1 LNVRFGVRNDEQVH
15 RLIALVQL
23 SAAAF
28 LMVAPSSLSEISF
41 CFLQDEKLK
50 AALAAASASSAQA
63 ELLKEETSGLKLK
76 LMNSDYD
83 LVHAMEG
90 KRLLSERVQDL
101 ERVLAN
107 YDEVA
112 LARVSANGDS
122 TGFECQGLE

>member
-1 LNVRFGVRNDEQVH
+1 VRFGVRNDEQLH
-15 RLIALVQL
+15 RVIALVQP
-23 SAAAF
+23 SAAA
-28 LMVAPSSLSEISF
+28 LLTVAPSSKSENSP

-83 LVHAMEG
+83 LVHAMAS
-90 KRLLSERVQDL
+90 KRILSERVQDL

-107 YDEVA
+107 YDQVA
-112 LARVSANGDS
+112 LARVSANAARS
-122 TGFECQGLE
+122 GFECQGLG

>member
-1 LNVRFGVRNDEQVH
+1 VRFGVRNDEQLL
-15 RLIALVQL
+15 RLIAPVQP

-28 LMVAPSSLSEISF
+28 LMVAPSSKSENSP

-63 ELLKEETSGLKLK
+63 ELLKEEASGLKLK

-83 LVHAMEG
+83 LVHATAG
-90 KRLLSERVQDL
+90 KRILSERVQDL

-107 YDEVA
+107 YDQVA
-112 LARVSANGDS
+112 LARVSANAARS
-122 TGFECQGLE
+122 GFECQGLG

>member
-1 LNVRFGVRNDEQVH
+1 VRFGVRNDQQLH
-15 RLIALVQL
+15 CLIALVQL
-23 SAAAF
+23 SAAF
-28 LMVAPSSLSEISF
+28 LMVAPSLLSEISS

-63 ELLKEETSGLKLK
+63 ELLKEEASGLKLK

-83 LVHAMEG
+83 LVHATMG
-90 KRLLSERVQDL
+90 KRILSKRVQDL

-112 LARVSANGDS
+112 LARVSANAARSGS
-122 TGFECQGLE
+122 ECQGLG